1 MDQNLLKI
9 RPTLMTLKPGET
21 FAFPLIRMKSVRTQ
35 ASELGMLYKRKY
47 TTKIDRELE
56 VILVKR
62 VY

>member
-9 RPTLMTLKPGET
+9 RPTLMTLRAGET